1 MKATF
6 LLRRDHARILS
17 SFEACLHADDDSR
30 PAHFQRT
37 RDLLLA
43 HLRVEE
49 DLYYPALETVPE
61 LREAARHAREEH
73 RDLRLELQRFD
84 GVTFNDT
91 TLRLLHDLRDH
102 FERHVETEEEDLFA
116 RSRRALGDARID
128 ELGRQIEARRI
139 QLLETAP
146 A

>member
-17 SFEACLHADDDSR
+17 SFEACLQAEDDSR

-37 RDLLLA
+37 RDLLLV

-61 LREAARHAREEH
+61 LREAARLAREEH
-73 RDLRLELQRFD
+73 RDLRLSLQRFD

-91 TLRLLHDLRDH
+91 SLRLLHDLRDT

-116 RSRRALGDARID
+116 RSRRALGDARIE
-128 ELGRQIEARRI
+128 ELGRQIEARRL
-139 QLLETAP
+139 QLLEAAP